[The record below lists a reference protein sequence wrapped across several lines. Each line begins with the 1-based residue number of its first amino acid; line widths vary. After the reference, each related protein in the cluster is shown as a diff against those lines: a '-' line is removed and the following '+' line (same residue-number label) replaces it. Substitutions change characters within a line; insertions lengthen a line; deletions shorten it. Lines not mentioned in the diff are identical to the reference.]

1 MVKSITNSLNPVR
14 SRGPHDHQTY
24 AMCSGGENV
33 AVAVGVGESVGV
45 ADGVGENV
53 GVADGVGESVG
64 VADGVGE
71 SVGVVVGVGESVGV
85 ADGMGENVAVAV
97 GVGESVGV
105 AEWARVWESWTGQ
118 SKQLRTTESQVRE
131 EPWYG
136 SCYTNLGKRDRK
148 VSSDVLMIY
157 P

>member
-45 ADGVGENV
+45 ADGVGESVGVVDGVGENV

-71 SVGVVVGVGESVGV
+71 NVAVAVGVGESVGV

-97 GVGESVGV
+97 GVVVRTRLVRCGRECGSRG
-105 AEWARVWESWTGQ
+105 RVRASNYEPQ
-118 SKQLRTTESQVRE
+118 SRKYEK
-131 EPWYG
+131 
-136 SCYTNLGKRDRK
+136 NLGMVRVTHK
-148 VSSDVLMIY
+148 Y
-157 P
+157 

>member
-45 ADGVGENV
+45 VDGVGENV

-71 SVGVVVGVGESVGV
+71 SVGVVDGVGENVGLRS
-85 ADGMGENVAVAV
+85 A
-97 GVGESVGV
+97 
-105 AEWARVWESWTGQ
+105 WARAWES
-118 SKQLRTTESQVRE
+118 RTVGRERGSRGRVRASNY
-131 EPWYG
+131 EPQNRKYEKNL
-136 SCYTNLGKRDRK
+136 SMFRVTNK
-148 VSSDVLMIY
+148 Y
-157 P
+157 

>member
-45 ADGVGENV
+45 VDGVGENVAVAVGVGESVGVVDGVGENV

-64 VADGVGE
+64 VADGSE
-71 SVGVVVGVGESVGV
+71 QATTNHRIAST
-85 ADGMGENVAVAV
+85 
-97 GVGESVGV
+97 
-105 AEWARVWESWTGQ
+105 R
-118 SKQLRTTESQVRE
+118 RTLV
-131 EPWYG
+131 
-136 SCYTNLGKRDRK
+136 CF
-148 VSSDVLMIY
+148 VSLISISSGRRPLTHA
-157 P
+157 

>member
-45 ADGVGENV
+45 VDGVGENVAVAVGVGESVGVVDGVGENV

-71 SVGVVVGVGESVGV
+71 SVGVVDGVGENVGV
-85 ADGMGENVAVAV
+85 ADG
-97 GVGESVGV
+97 VGESAGV
-105 AEWARVWESWTGQ
+105 ADGSEQATTNHRIASTR
-118 SKQLRTTESQVRE
+118 RTLV
-131 EPWYG
+131 
-136 SCYTNLGKRDRK
+136 CF
-148 VSSDVLMIY
+148 VSLISISSGRRPLTHA
-157 P
+157 

>member
-45 ADGVGENV
+45 VDGVGENV

-71 SVGVVVGVGESVGV
+71 SVGVVDGVGENVGVADGVGESVGV
-85 ADGMGENVAVAV
+85 ADGSEQATTNHRIA
-97 GVGESVGV
+97 ST
-105 AEWARVWESWTGQ
+105 R
-118 SKQLRTTESQVRE
+118 RTLV
-131 EPWYG
+131 
-136 SCYTNLGKRDRK
+136 CF
-148 VSSDVLMIY
+148 VSLISISSGRRPLTHA
-157 P
+157 

>member
-45 ADGVGENV
+45 VDGVGENVAVAVGVGESVGVVDGVGENV

-64 VADGVGE
+64 VVDGM
-71 SVGVVVGVGESVGV
+71 GESVGV

-105 AEWARVWESWTGQ
+105 VDGSEQATTNHRIASTRRTLVCFVLLGSVDI
-118 SKQLRTTESQVRE
+118 LRYSAFPCHCE
-131 EPWYG
+131 
-136 SCYTNLGKRDRK
+136 
-148 VSSDVLMIY
+148 
-157 P
+157 